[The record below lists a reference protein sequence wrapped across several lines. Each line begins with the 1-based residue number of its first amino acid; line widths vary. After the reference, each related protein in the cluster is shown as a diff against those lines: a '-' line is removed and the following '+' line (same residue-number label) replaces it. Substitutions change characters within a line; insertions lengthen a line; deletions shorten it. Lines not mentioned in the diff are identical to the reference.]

1 MITCP
6 LPPLYNV
13 GRSQPSHNIVSGG
26 RGGSEYLETIHMGWS
41 YFQCKT
47 LYFLTCPAKRVYTY
61 MTHFQQFF
69 CCLSRSG
76 AWRRREP
83 VRNIAKK
90 SKITPPRYP
99 PSRLRCP
106 TPQSHGITTVTTVTN
121 FLRWNWNK
129 SENSY
134 HHGNNGSI
142 VTVVTVKT
150 VFPHGNNGNNGNKV
164 TVVTVGKHGFH
175 GNNGNTTV
183 TKKFSIQ
190 NDGNN
195 GNNFFIKDLG
205 YYSL

>member
-1 MITCP
+1 M
-6 LPPLYNV
+6 
-13 GRSQPSHNIVSGG
+13 
-26 RGGSEYLETIHMGWS
+26 
-41 YFQCKT
+41 
-47 LYFLTCPAKRVYTY
+47 
-61 MTHFQQFF
+61 
-69 CCLSRSG
+69 
-76 AWRRREP
+76 
-83 VRNIAKK
+83 RNIAKK
-90 SKITPPRYP
+90 SKIKPPRYP

-150 VFPHGNNGNNGNKV
+150 VLPHGNNGNNGNKV

-183 TKKFSIQ
+183 TKQFPHKTTVTTVTI
-190 NDGNN
+190 
-195 GNNFFIKDLG
+195 FFIKNNTLN
-205 YYSL
+205 LL